1 MSRVNGNDSDS
12 EDLFFNPYEH
22 EVIVISSDSEDDYPT
37 FRLSDYNSSEIDEF
51 HPEDDFF
58 GAWAGEI
65 MANAPPSPFPF
76 AQPFDTP
83 PAPANSPVQPLGR
96 LRVRTYHTAFPDAQP
111 TTPTGR
117 ARAFLNGEAPSARRA
132 IDLSGDGPTTS
143 TGAHTAAALAFLQPP
158 PQLNAQ
164 PAMSSCTR
172 RLCSREASQP
182 MFDGGNLRHKPSVSV
197 DNIFR
202 GLTCGN
208 VIPSFGRAANSTPGP
223 IPSRPQNYDVGIPTP
238 RFPFPPLL
246 YSTPPPEWECSICL
260 DGRLDLAIVL
270 HTCVIYAATVTFTFD
285 AFFQCMART
294 I

>member
-1 MSRVNGNDSDS
+1 
-12 EDLFFNPYEH
+12 
-22 EVIVISSDSEDDYPT
+22 
-37 FRLSDYNSSEIDEF
+37 
-51 HPEDDFF
+51 
-58 GAWAGEI
+58 

-83 PAPANSPVQPLGR
+83 PANSPVQPLGR

-117 ARAFLNGEAPSARRA
+117 ARAFLNGEPPSARRA
-132 IDLSGDGPTTS
+132 IDLSGDGPSTS

-164 PAMSSCTR
+164 PAMSSSTR

-270 HTCVIYAATVTFTFD
+270 HTCGNHHFHLRCILPVYGTD
-285 AFFQCMART
+285 DWRCPLCRGE
-294 I
+294 